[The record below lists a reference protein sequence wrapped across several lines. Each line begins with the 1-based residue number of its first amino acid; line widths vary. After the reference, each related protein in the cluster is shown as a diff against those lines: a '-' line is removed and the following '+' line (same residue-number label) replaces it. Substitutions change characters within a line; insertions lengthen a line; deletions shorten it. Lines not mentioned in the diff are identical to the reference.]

1 MTLPEKLNIPCSKSV
16 QGEIRIPGSKSI
28 SNRAILIASLADG
41 VSSLEGLLYSDD
53 THYMMKACENLGSTF
68 KQKHECL
75 EVKGCNGELL
85 AYEKEIYIGN
95 AGTAARFLTAALTLG
110 QGRYELTGNERMQQR
125 PIVNLIDALNDLGCN
140 VTDSKSTG
148 CPPVR
153 VIASGMPG
161 GTVRIRGDQSSQY
174 ISAILLMAPYAQK
187 STTINIIGSLV
198 SKSYV
203 EMTMRLMKEFG
214 VRSQWVNE
222 KTIKIDAQQNYQARA
237 FSIEGDA
244 SSASYFFGMAAITGG
259 RIKVTGMEPNSTQG
273 DLGLI
278 HILEKMGCK
287 VHWEKDGVVLQ
298 GRKLKAVD
306 VDMNTMSDVAPTLAV
321 VALFAEGTT
330 RINNVGN
337 MRIKECDRIS
347 ATAKELKKLGA
358 QVEEWDTG
366 LSITGQKTFQSA
378 EFETYDDHRMAMSLS
393 LVGLKVPDI
402 VIKNPQCVTKTFP
415 MFFDMFLP
423 LIRTV

>member
-1 MTLPEKLNIPCSKSV
+1 MTLPEKIKIPCSNSI

-28 SNRAILIASLADG
+28 SNRAILIASLANG

-53 THYMMKACENLGSTF
+53 THFMMKACENLGSTF
-68 KQKHECL
+68 NQKNEHL
-75 EVKGCNGELL
+75 EVTGCSGELL
-85 AYEKEIYIGN
+85 PYDKEIYIEN
-95 AGTAARFLTAALTLG
+95 AGTAARFLTAVLTLG
-110 QGRYELTGNERMQQR
+110 QGRYDLTGNERMQQR
-125 PIVNLIDALNDLGCN
+125 PIVNLIDALNDLGCH
-140 VTDSKSTG
+140 VIDSGGTG
-148 CPPVR
+148 CPPVK
-153 VIASGMPG
+153 VFASGLPG
-161 GTVRIRGDQSSQY
+161 GSVRIRGDQSSQY
-174 ISAILLMAPYAQK
+174 ISAILLTAPYAK
-187 STTINIIGSLV
+187 KPTTIGITGSLV

-203 EMTMRLMKEFG
+203 EMTLRLMQDFG
-214 VRSQWVNE
+214 VNSQWVNE
-222 KTIKIDAQQNYQARA
+222 KTIKIDAQQKYQARK

-278 HILEKMGCK
+278 YILEKMGCR
-287 VHWEKDGVVLQ
+287 VQWEDDGVVLE
-298 GRKLKAVD
+298 GGKLTAVD

-347 ATAKELKKLGA
+347 AIVTELKKLGA

-366 LSITGQKTFQSA
+366 LSITGQNTFQSA
-378 EFETYDDHRMAMSLS
+378 EFETYDDHRMAMALS

-402 VIKNPQCVTKTFP
+402 IIQNPQCVSKTFP
-415 MFFDMFLP
+415 LFYDMFLP
-423 LIRTV
+423 LIRK